1 MNEKINA
8 LRKESSIEDFRE
20 EGKMLDI
27 SQSAA
32 LLRLILTV
40 SFLVCQDWVAE
51 GKLEIGKQISN
62 QTFATVH

>member
-1 MNEKINA
+1 M
-8 LRKESSIEDFRE
+8 EDFPE

-27 SQSAA
+27 SQSTA

-40 SFLVCQDWVAE
+40 SCSVCQDWVAQ

-62 QTFATVH
+62 QTFATVHQVKIIVLN